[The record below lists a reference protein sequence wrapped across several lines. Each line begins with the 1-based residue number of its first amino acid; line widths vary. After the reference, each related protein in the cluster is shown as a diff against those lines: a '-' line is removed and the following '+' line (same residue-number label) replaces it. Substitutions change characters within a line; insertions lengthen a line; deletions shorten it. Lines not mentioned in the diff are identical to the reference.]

1 MFLLIHLPSPKV
13 ESKIVYRSERTLD
26 IFFKQVLVLFK
37 TATTK
42 IYSNKVLHILQIAAN
57 DNEDTV
63 YVDMNQAKGN
73 IVSIRTDPL
82 GPRLGF
88 LLDFIHGAQ
97 SKCFLDHC
105 SFDIDEPGTPLHDML
120 NVLSER
126 ICLKLKS

>member
-1 MFLLIHLPSPKV
+1 MFLFIHLPSPKA
-13 ESKIVYRSERTLD
+13 ESKIIYRSERTLD

-37 TATTK
+37 TETTK
-42 IYSNKVLHILQIAAN
+42 IYSNKVLNILQIAAN

-63 YVDMNQAKGN
+63 YVDMNQAKGS

-82 GPRLGF
+82 GPCLGF